1 MLIEQFLNESSVN
14 ALDNIPVLDE
24 SWITGENENE
34 LYTIANEAAESSNQ
48 LYENMIFAEAVA
60 NNARLNGNIQKSDM
74 LLEKSVS
81 DYWQKLKKT
90 IVEWAGK
97 VKAWFQKLWA
107 SIRVKVKASAAA
119 LDKAANL
126 LNKDSYTIE
135 IHNWKNTEIATT
147 ISNNAK
153 SFIHVVVDADDI
165 PDSLTNKGTNGIEV
179 LTNSFLITGK
189 LDNKYSHE
197 MAIDYIKGEYGCKE
211 ATKETKTVSKSE
223 ITNMISFLKAFNNNK
238 TIKESEKGLKELF
251 NNAIKSVNDKEKK
264 SQDKDKSQI
273 LNTQVNLLKAALKT
287 SNSLLSTCITL
298 EKNKYSEYKSAVL
311 SAINAKADK
320 TDK

>member
-60 NNARLNGNIQKSDM
+60 NNARLNGNIQKADM

-135 IHNWKNTEIATT
+135 IHNWKNTTIATT

-153 SFIHVVVDADDI
+153 SFINVVVDADEI
-165 PDSLTNKGTNGIEV
+165 PDSLNSKGTNNIEV

-211 ATKETKTVSKSE
+211 ATKETKTVSNSE
-223 ITNMISFLKAFNNNK
+223 IKNMISFLKAFNNNK
-238 TIKESEKGLKELF
+238 TIKES
-251 NNAIKSVNDKEKK
+251 NDKEKK

-273 LNTQVNLLKAALKT
+273 LNTQVNLLKAALKA

-320 TDK
+320 ADK

>member
-1 MLIEQFLNESSVN
+1 MLIEQFLNESSVE
-14 ALDNIPVLDE
+14 ALDNIPILDE

-60 NNARLNGNIQKSDM
+60 NNANLNGNIEKANM

-107 SIRVKVKASAAA
+107 SIRVKVKSSAAA
-119 LDKAANL
+119 LDKAAKLIN
-126 LNKDSYTIE
+126 NNSYTIS
-135 IHNWKNTEIATT
+135 IHDWKQTDIANV

-153 SFIHVVVDADDI
+153 KFISIVVKSEDI
-165 PDSLTNKGTNGIEV
+165 PDSIKNKGTNSAEV
-179 LTNSFLITGK
+179 FTNSYLITGSINS
-189 LDNKYSHE
+189 DYSHS
-197 MAIDYIKGEYGCKE
+197 MAIDYIKKEYGCE
-211 ATKETKTVSKSE
+211 NETKTTKTVSKSE
-223 ITNMISFLKAFNNNK
+223 IMNMISYLKSFDNNK
-238 TIKESEKGLKELF
+238 VIKESEKGLKELF
-251 NNAIKSVNDKEKK
+251 NDAINTLNDKEKQ
-264 SQDKDKSQI
+264 SQNEENSKI
-273 LNTQVNLLKAALKT
+273 INEQVGLLKSALKT
-287 SNSLLSTCITL
+287 ANSLLSSCITL
-298 EKNKYSEYKSAVL
+298 EKMKYSEYKSAVL

-320 TDK
+320 ANK